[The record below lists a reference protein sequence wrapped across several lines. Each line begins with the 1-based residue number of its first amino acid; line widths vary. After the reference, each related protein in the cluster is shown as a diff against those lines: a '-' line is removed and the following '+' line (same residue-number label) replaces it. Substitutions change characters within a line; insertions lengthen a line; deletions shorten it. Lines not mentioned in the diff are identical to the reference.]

1 MITRSVVLFVAL
13 AAALTAQRT
22 TEFESRPALA
32 IENDKVELLIFP
44 KGGAFASLTLKS
56 DADKLNAMW
65 NPAAGARAAG
75 QPARFGDSTGH
86 FLCVDGFGPTS
97 KEEAAA
103 GFTGHGEA
111 HRLPW
116 EQLSAGRSGNGSQV
130 TFRVT
135 LPIVQEVLTRKVSL
149 LDGESVIAVDSE
161 LESLLGFD
169 RPVNWA
175 EHATIG
181 SPFLS
186 PEVTVVDASV
196 GRCQTRPHGS
206 GRPSPRRLADTVNF
220 TYPNAPLKAGGM
232 ANLRA
237 VPAQPNSMDHTGCA
251 FDPARQHVFVTAIR
265 KDKRLVF
272 GYLLRREEYP
282 WLQEWM
288 NYTNPQ
294 NLARGIE
301 FGTQPYDLPRRTIV
315 DMGKLF
321 DVPTYRWLPAK
332 SKIST
337 RFLMFYSPTPE
348 GFEQVD
354 DVRLEAGKL
363 ILVDRKSG
371 KQVELKTNQTL

>member
-1 MITRSVVLFVAL
+1 MT
-13 AAALTAQRT
+13 
-22 TEFESRPALA
+22 
-32 IENDKVELLIFP
+32 
-44 KGGAFASLTLKS
+44 
-56 DADKLNAMW
+56 
-65 NPAAGARAAG
+65 
-75 QPARFGDSTGH
+75 
-86 FLCVDGFGPTS
+86 
-97 KEEAAA
+97 
-103 GFTGHGEA
+103 
-111 HRLPW
+111 
-116 EQLSAGRSGNGSQV
+116 
-130 TFRVT
+130 
-135 LPIVQEVLTRKVSL
+135 
-149 LDGESVIAVDSE
+149 
-161 LESLLGFD
+161 
-169 RPVNWA
+169 
-175 EHATIG
+175 
-181 SPFLS
+181 
-186 PEVTVVDASV
+186 
-196 GRCQTRPHGS
+196 
-206 GRPSPRRLADTVNF
+206 
-220 TYPNAPLKAGGM
+220 
-232 ANLRA
+232 NLRS

-288 NYTNPQ
+288 NYTNPL

-354 DVRLEAGKL
+354 DVRLDGGKL

-371 KQVELKTNQTL
+371 KTIELKTNQTL